1 MKPAAAGQPSQAAIR
16 QTPKENPMKIC
27 NAIVTS
33 SMRLRTLAGIAVLV
47 TAAAMAPLASPA
59 VTRGDAEAVLNAYTT
74 GGRTI
79 ESLGPDRS
87 NGAPAAGFVAQI
99 RPFAGTPWDG
109 AHVCADDWHVIVAA
123 WFDGNEIGGPQSTVP
138 EIKARIA
145 AVTMSYT
152 LNGAPLETTRT
163 ATKRFLQS
171 SFQDVF
177 GFQQGTVVKL
187 APGTYTLGVH
197 FSDPL
202 SGEFDNGITFYVDEA
217 ACA

>member
-1 MKPAAAGQPSQAAIR
+1 
-16 QTPKENPMKIC
+16 
-27 NAIVTS
+27 
-33 SMRLRTLAGIAVLV
+33 MRSRTLTVVAALV
-47 TAAAMAPLASPA
+47 TAAVMAPLAFAS
-59 VTRGDAEAVLNAYTT
+59 VTRGEAEAVLNAYTT

-109 AHVCADDWHVIVAA
+109 AHVCADDWHAILVAN
-123 WFDGNEIGGPQSTVP
+123 FDGNEIGGPQSTVP

-145 AVTMSYT
+145 AVTVSFT

-171 SFQDVF
+171 RFQDVF

-187 APGTYTLGVH
+187 APGTYTLGVQ

-202 SGEFDNGITFYVDEA
+202 FGDFATGITFFVDAA
-217 ACA
+217 ACV